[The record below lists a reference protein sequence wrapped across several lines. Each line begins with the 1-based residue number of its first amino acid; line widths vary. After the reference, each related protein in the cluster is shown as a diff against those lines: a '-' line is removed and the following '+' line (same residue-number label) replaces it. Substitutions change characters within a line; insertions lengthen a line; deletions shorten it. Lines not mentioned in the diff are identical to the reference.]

1 MLAGCQVR
9 AMFSALSKFE
19 TRWVSLKCTQWT
31 SRWKPKVD
39 AVEPPTAHHTFKI
52 FLAPRNLNPLYYTVS
67 FFPTV
72 SQTPLDHPFPT
83 SKRNMSQ
90 QQAKESL
97 GSIENLIH
105 AIAGIQ
111 HIEEPYYQKVIE
123 YKMLA
128 VEVPPVEKLLNDAK
142 AKT

>member
-1 MLAGCQVR
+1 
-9 AMFSALSKFE
+9 
-19 TRWVSLKCTQWT
+19 
-31 SRWKPKVD
+31 
-39 AVEPPTAHHTFKI
+39 
-52 FLAPRNLNPLYYTVS
+52 
-67 FFPTV
+67 
-72 SQTPLDHPFPT
+72 
-83 SKRNMSQ
+83 MSQ

-128 VEVPPVEKLLNDAK
+128 AEVPPVEKLLNDAK